1 MVLYK
6 KRFHWSGRCLQCLK
20 PPEFLKM
27 TNHKWRSTNC
37 KWRSTNDKLQKTVK
51 NDKLQMA
58 IGKRQTEPDRSVRF
72 RCFCWLSWLLRSC
85 DLGQE
90 FPYFGQNCLIG
101 SCRISLTED
110 AWIVKARWEG
120 WFYGSR
126 RGPRSAYNCM
136 FCCGTTFL
144 CRECVEARW
153 KRWFYSRRRPRNRQ
167 KHVRF
172 GCENKIFREC
182 VEARWK
188 RWFYGRERGKS

>member
-1 MVLYK
+1 
-6 KRFHWSGRCLQCLK
+6 
-20 PPEFLKM
+20 M
-27 TNHKWRSTNC
+27 TNYKRQS
-37 KWRSTNDKLQKTVK
+37 K

-58 IGKRQTEPDRSVRF
+58 NGKRHTESDRSVRF
-72 RCFCWLSWLLRSC
+72 KCFRWISWLLRNC
-85 DLGQE
+85 DLGQK
-90 FPYFGQNCLIG
+90 FPYFGQNCPIG

-110 AWIVKARWEG
+110 AWIVEARWEG
-120 WFYGSR
+120 WFYCR
-126 RGPRSAYNCM
+126 RRRPRSAYNCM

-153 KRWFYSRRRPRNRQ
+153 KRWFYSRRRPPNRQ

-188 RWFYGRERGKS
+188 RWFYGREWGKS